1 MPFSELPTGWL
12 SWAKFLSRMNLTPVY
27 LPSGRTSLF
36 HARVMRPRTLRSA
49 PWGATQLRSFNDAMR
64 KKTGIMALRILLIFI
79 VALFAV
85 SAMRATA
92 SPAGESGYRV
102 TKTIPVGGDE
112 GWDYVTVDSAARRV
126 YVSHGSHVVVLDADS
141 GAVVGDVPDTPGVHG
156 IAIAADLGRGFTR
169 MAASTQRQFLISR
182 LSRRLAL

>member
-1 MPFSELPTGWL
+1 
-12 SWAKFLSRMNLTPVY
+12 
-27 LPSGRTSLF
+27 
-36 HARVMRPRTLRSA
+36 
-49 PWGATQLRSFNDAMR
+49 MR

-141 GAVVGDVPDTPGVHG
+141 GAVVGDVQTHRVSMESPSLPILAV
-156 IAIAADLGRGFTR
+156 ASPA
-169 MAASTQRQFLISR
+169 MAASTQRQFLISDSQDDWHCQDR
-182 LSRRLAL
+182 NKS